1 MTVKDGDNVYL
12 EGFLAESERED
23 GEPILSSSMARNDT
37 AAGACECFYVTR
49 LQVGDKVYK

>member
-1 MTVKDGDNVYL
+1 
-12 EGFLAESERED
+12 
-23 GEPILSSSMARNDT
+23 MARNDT